1 MTTLPLLWNQKFL
14 WFMDLPTQNH
24 RIPFLLKNLKLVM
37 EDFGISDLC
46 SPRIPPLY
54 QIVTSHGGLVCGDY
68 RCVPPRI
75 PSRCQ
80 RLWSCGVVAQNGC
93 RNHPRDNDYASIEPC
108 SHVCSSVVT
117 IYGICTYRLH
127 FQKGSRKK
135 QRKNK
140 NAFQ

>member
-24 RIPFLLKNLKLVM
+24 RIPFLLKNLKLLM

-46 SPRIPPLY
+46 SPRIPPPLPNCNFSWRTG
-54 QIVTSHGGLVCGDY
+54 VWRLPLC
-68 RCVPPRI
+68 PPRI

-93 RNHPRDNDYASIEPC
+93 RNHPCDNDYASIEPC

-127 FQKGSRKK
+127 FQEGSGKK